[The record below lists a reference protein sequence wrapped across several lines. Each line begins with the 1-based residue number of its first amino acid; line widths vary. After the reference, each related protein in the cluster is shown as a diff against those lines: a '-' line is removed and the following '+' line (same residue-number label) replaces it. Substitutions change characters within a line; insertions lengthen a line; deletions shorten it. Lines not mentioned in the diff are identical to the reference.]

1 MHELITMR
9 GQSGASV
16 TQPKS
21 SQIKANQDECDV
33 QQEAAVASEAN
44 MAGQGPL
51 RSIKPNPTKSDQI
64 RPNPTKSDQ
73 NQSGG
78 PEIQQEPTESTEANH
93 RFNSQHSRQRPI
105 KLNQAQ

>member
-51 RSIKPNPTKSDQI
+51 RSIKTNPTKSDQI
-64 RPNPTKSDQ
+64 RPKSIR
-73 NQSGG
+73 G

-105 KLNQAQ
+105 KLTGLSY